1 MTLSTLTAAYTAA
14 GGGMTGDDLA
24 RLAPMAWG
32 YLLGETMGKVQTMD
46 TAEGDMLPCFSAL
59 LEWLRGQEAG
69 AWLQSQSVGDWKQ
82 EYRDPAGGRSQAQ
95 QAGDIVRRY
104 LTGSPLLYRG
114 WPQ

>member
-1 MTLSTLTAAYTAA
+1 
-14 GGGMTGDDLA
+14 MTGDDLA

-46 TAEGDMLPCFSAL
+46 T
-59 LEWLRGQEAG
+59 EAG
-69 AWLQSQSVGDWKQ
+69 ARLQSQSVGDWKQ

>member
-59 LEWLRGQEAG
+59 LEWLREQDGGGNLA
-69 AWLQSQSVGDWKQ
+69 SQTVGDWKQ

-104 LTGSPLLYRG
+104 LYGSPLLYRG